1 MARLT
6 VRLEDDLAER
16 VESTAAHERRS
27 VSDIV
32 REALRSY
39 LANVEE
45 PESLLQ
51 RARKFGLVGVVKGA
65 PRDLSRNKAHFEGF
79 GS

>member
-6 VRLEDDLAER
+6 VRLEDELAER
-16 VESTAAHERRS
+16 VESTAAQKRRS

-39 LANVEE
+39 VAGAEE

-51 RARKFGLVGVVKGA
+51 RAKRFGLVGVVKGA
-65 PRDLSRNKAHFEGF
+65 PRDLSRNKSHFEGF
-79 GS
+79 GT